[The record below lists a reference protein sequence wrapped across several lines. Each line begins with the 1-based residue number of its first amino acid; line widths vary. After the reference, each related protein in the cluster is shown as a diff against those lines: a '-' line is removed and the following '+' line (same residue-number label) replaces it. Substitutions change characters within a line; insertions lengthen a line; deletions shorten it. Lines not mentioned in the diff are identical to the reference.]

1 MHNTDHLNAL
11 RFRLHNE
18 QARLAEATNTKEIE
32 WRKVVVSGIEK
43 EIIAEIYFL
52 KTKGVMVGLVSTTPT
67 IDDILDDD
75 LLNELMKD

>member
-1 MHNTDHLNAL
+1 MYNTDHLNAL

-18 QARLAEATNTKEIE
+18 KARLEAATTAKEIE

-43 EIIAEIYFL
+43 EITAEIYFL
-52 KTKGVMVGLVSTTPT
+52 KSKGILVAEPAT
-67 IDDILDDD
+67 IEDILDDD

>member
-43 EIIAEIYFL
+43 EITAEIYFL
-52 KTKGVMVGLVSTTPT
+52 KSKGVFVAESAT

>member
-18 QARLAEATNTKEIE
+18 KARLEATTSAREIE

-43 EIIAEIYFL
+43 EITAEICFL
-52 KTKGVMVGLVSTTPT
+52 KTKGVMVGLVSTTPS
-67 IDDILDDD
+67 IDDMLDDD